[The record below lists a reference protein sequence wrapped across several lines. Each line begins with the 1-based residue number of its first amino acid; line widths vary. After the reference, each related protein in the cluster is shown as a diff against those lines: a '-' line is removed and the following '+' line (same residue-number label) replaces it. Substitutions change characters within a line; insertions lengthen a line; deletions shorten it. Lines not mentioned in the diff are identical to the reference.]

1 MKKINN
7 VVLTTLALLTTLII
21 ASCDKNNDNDN
32 NNGSDKAT
40 VKVMLTDAP
49 AQYDAVLVD
58 IQEVQL
64 HSEVDGWITVPLEN
78 PGVYNL
84 LEFNNGMDVLLGT
97 CEIPEGVISQVR
109 LVLGSENSVIVDSTE
124 YPLTVPSGST
134 SGIKLNIH
142 EAVEAGYSYTF
153 WLDFDAAQSI
163 HQTGNGKYMLKPVI
177 RMYTAPSTG
186 SIEGYVL
193 PEEAL
198 PLVTLYDEDDTL
210 MALPD
215 SLGYFKIMGI
225 AEGTYSIDFSSQLDT
240 LPYATQT
247 LNDVQV
253 VAGET
258 NQLDTITLILP

>member
-1 MKKINN
+1 MKKINH
-7 VVLTTLALLTTLII
+7 VVLTTLVLLATFIFT
-21 ASCDKNNDNDN
+21 SCDKNNDNDT

-40 VKVMLTDAP
+40 IKVMLTDAP
-49 AQYDAVLVD
+49 AQYDEVLIDV
-58 IQEVQL
+58 QEVQL
-64 HSEVDGWITVPLEN
+64 HSESEGWITVPLEN

-97 CEIPEGVISQVR
+97 CEIPEGLISQVR
-109 LVLGSENSVIVDSTE
+109 LVLGSNNSIIVDSVE

-134 SGIKLNIH
+134 SGLKLNIH
-142 EAVEAGYSYTF
+142 EEVAAGYSYTF

-186 SIEGYVL
+186 SVEGYVF

-198 PLVTLYDEDDTL
+198 PFVSLYNDTDTL
-210 MALPD
+210 MAIPD
-215 SLGYFKIMGI
+215 SLGYFKIMGV
-225 AEGTYSIDFSSQLDT
+225 AAGTYNIEFSSQLDT
-240 LPYATQT
+240 LPFATQT
-247 LNDVQV
+247 ILDLQV